1 MSVGGVG
8 GPTSPG
14 GSGPVGQASANAAQF
29 DGMLNDPNAS
39 GQDRMQYYLQ
49 LRQQMLQE
57 QQAYQAISTV
67 MKARYDSSTSAIR
80 NFK

>member
-8 GPTSPG
+8 GPRG
-14 GSGPVGQASANAAQF
+14 GGPIGEAGANAAQF

-39 GQDRMQYYLQ
+39 GQDRMQFYLG
-49 LRQQMLQE
+49 LQQKMLEE

-67 MKARYDSSTSAIR
+67 MKARYDSSTTAIR